1 MNNNREH
8 GVTEAFVRLANSLVG
23 EFDVIELLSGLT
35 SECAQLL
42 DIASAGLLLADEREV
57 LQDRKSVV

>member
-23 EFDVIELLSGLT
+23 EFDVI
-35 SECAQLL
+35 
-42 DIASAGLLLADEREV
+42 
-57 LQDRKSVV
+57 